1 MSVDDSSQIN
11 MLWQKWQEENSQALA
26 NQLIEHYQ
34 YLVHYHVDRV
44 AHYIPASFDKKDL
57 FSLGL
62 MGLFDALHKFEPK
75 RNLKFDTYATIRIHG
90 SIMDGLRKEDWLP
103 RRLREKSKQVE
114 KTESIL
120 EQRLGYK
127 PMPEEIAK
135 HLNWT
140 TEEVETIIA
149 DTLYAN
155 LLSTDA
161 PVQEEEG
168 QQPSHAGDLVKDEGT
183 PAPIEEVLRKEKQ
196 AELVEALKQLNE
208 REQLV
213 ISLHYMEELT
223 LTEIG
228 QVMEVTT
235 SRVSQIHK
243 RAMIKL
249 KDLLLPVKKL
259 ILNH

>member
-1 MSVDDSSQIN
+1 MSVDDCSQRN
-11 MLWQKWQEENSQALA
+11 KLWQQWEETNSHALE
-26 NQLIEHYQ
+26 NQLIEQYK
-34 YLVHYHVDRV
+34 YLVHYHVERV
-44 AHYIPASFDKKDL
+44 ASYIPASFDKKDL

-90 SIMDGLRKEDWLP
+90 TIMDGLRKEDWLP
-103 RRLREKSKQVE
+103 RSLREKSKQIE

-120 EQRLGYK
+120 EQQLGYK
-127 PMPEEIAK
+127 PMPEEIANE
-135 HLNWT
+135 LDWT
-140 TEEVETIIA
+140 TKEVEAIIA

-155 LLSTDA
+155 LLSTDL
-161 PVQEEEG
+161 PVAEEDG
-168 QQPSHAGDLVKDEGT
+168 HQTTHTGDLLKDEGT
-183 PAPIEEVLRKEKQ
+183 PAPIEEALRKEKK
-196 AELVEALKQLNE
+196 AELVEALKQLNK

-235 SRVSQIHK
+235 SRVSQVHK
-243 RAMIKL
+243 RALIKL
-249 KDLLLPVKKL
+249 KDLLLPLKTAY
-259 ILNH
+259 LNH